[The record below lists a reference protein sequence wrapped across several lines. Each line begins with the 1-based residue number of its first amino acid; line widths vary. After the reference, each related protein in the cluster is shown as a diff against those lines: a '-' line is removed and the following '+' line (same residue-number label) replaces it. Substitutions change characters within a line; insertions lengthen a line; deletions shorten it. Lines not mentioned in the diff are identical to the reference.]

1 MHDARAYEAETD
13 GIVVRVRPSY
23 LAGQSDP
30 DAGRWVWAY
39 QVEIVN
45 LTGVSVQL
53 MARRWVITDARGH
66 VEEVRGP
73 GVIGEQPTI
82 LPGESYAYASGCPL
96 GTASGWIGGLPL
108 PQVVPATLLAIAA
121 SGFLLLALRRLQPGF
136 AFAGSAIPSGPGW
149 GHRLAAMAGR
159 IGQGRGLLA
168 FERMTADASQQPFR

>member
-1 MHDARAYEAETD
+1 MNDDPAYETESA
-13 GIVVRVRPSY
+13 GIRVRVRPSY

-45 LTGVSVQL
+45 LTGVPVQL

-82 LPGESYAYASGCPL
+82 QPGDSYSYASGCPL
-96 GTASGWIGGLPL
+96 GTASGSMVGGY
-108 PQVVPATLLAIAA
+108 AMTDSTGRSFEA
-121 SGFLLLALRRLQPGF
+121 
-136 AFAGSAIPSGPGW
+136 AIPAFSLDVPGD
-149 GHRLAAMAGR
+149 RRVLN
-159 IGQGRGLLA
+159 
-168 FERMTADASQQPFR
+168 